1 MSLGHICH
9 NERGAVLITGM
20 VLLLLLT
27 LFGVAAMQGATLQER
42 MAGNLEQN
50 DLAFQAAE
58 AGLRDAEAWLRAQ
71 VVLPAFDGT
80 GGCYTPASPAT
91 GSHWKNIDWNEAA
104 NFRTYQAGDLGDP
117 PPYPLP
123 RYIIEYM
130 ATVNIETEG
139 SVKFEDEG
147 EAEYGMYRVTSR
159 GVSPNGRSTVMLQTT
174 YIR

>member
-1 MSLGHICH
+1 
-9 NERGAVLITGM
+9 M

-27 LFGVAAMQGATLQER
+27 LMGIAAMQGATLQER
-42 MAGNLEQN
+42 MAGNLEQS

-58 AGLRDAEAWLRAQ
+58 AGLRDAEAWLKAQ
-71 VVLPAFDGT
+71 VVLPAFDNTDGF
-80 GGCYTPASPAT
+80 YTPASPT
-91 GSHWKNIDWNEAA
+91 SVPHWKNVDWEEDPATNL
-104 NFRTYQAGDLGDP
+104 RTYQADDLGNP
-117 PPYPLP
+117 APYPLP